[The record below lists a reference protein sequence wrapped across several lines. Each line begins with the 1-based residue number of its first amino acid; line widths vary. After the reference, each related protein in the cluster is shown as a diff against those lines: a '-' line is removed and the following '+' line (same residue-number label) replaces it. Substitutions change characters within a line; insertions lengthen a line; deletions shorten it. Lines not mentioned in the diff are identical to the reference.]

1 MLLSLLCIPV
11 RVGDVP
17 VSLPDALRILLPVAN
32 DWQTIG
38 TLMGIAPDV
47 LENIRTREKEVPINC
62 LRAMLGKM
70 IKLTDPSPTW
80 KALAEAVEPI
90 DPDKAKEI
98 QDSYRVGG
106 GELLTSPAAWS
117 NYLLSCCKLS
127 HVFLR

>member
-38 TLMGIAPDV
+38 TLMGIASDV

-70 IKLTDPSPTW
+70 IRLTDPSPTW

-98 QDSYRVGG
+98 RDNYVGG
-106 GELLTSPAAWS
+106 GTGEL
-117 NYLLSCCKLS
+117 Y
-127 HVFLR
+127 